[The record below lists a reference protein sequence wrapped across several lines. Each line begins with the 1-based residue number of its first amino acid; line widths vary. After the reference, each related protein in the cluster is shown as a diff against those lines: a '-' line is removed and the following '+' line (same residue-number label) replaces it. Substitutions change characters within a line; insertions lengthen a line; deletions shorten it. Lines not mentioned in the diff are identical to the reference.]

1 MAASDL
7 MSLLSMYTPEDLA
20 ALLAS
25 PAPSSLPDPDNS
37 GAFLDSAFTAALQAQ
52 PQTANGLGSGLTGGY
67 PSWQDAA
74 AEQQSTLLQ
83 VGTIVIVSLPAFPP
97 RITLMCT
104 VVVACLF
111 ILALLSR
118 HP

>member
-1 MAASDL
+1 MASSDL

-25 PAPSSLPDPDNS
+25 PAQSSAPDQNSDTS

-52 PQTANGLGSGLTGGY
+52 PQTANILGSGGY
-67 PSWQDAA
+67 PSWQDTA

-83 VGTIVIVSLPAFPP
+83 VGKGPAFMRSP
-97 RITLMCT
+97 
-104 VVVACLF
+104 A
-111 ILALLSR
+111 
-118 HP
+118 